1 MEFASRHKCIEHY
14 QSQFP
19 NLPRYMVEMALD
31 YDLATSKESSSNE
44 KPLTNKEKRQQKRNL
59 KQQKEQVKRT
69 CTINEQ
75 LKEALDS
82 GQPLELDCAQVIK
95 GSDYKMPPF
104 IKGHIEVDG
113 QDVADSMQSMTD
125 ANVEEIEEDFEEID
139 APKDSD

>member
-59 KQQKEQVKRT
+59 KQQKEQQQPRT

-82 GQPLELDCAQVIK
+82 GKPLEIDCAQVIK
-95 GSDYKMPPF
+95 GCDYKMPPF
-104 IKGHIEVDG
+104 IQGHIEVDG
-113 QDVADSMQSMTD
+113 QDVANSLEAKTEF
-125 ANVEEIEEDFEEID
+125 EEAGDFEDID
-139 APKDSD
+139 NTDF

>member
-31 YDLATSKESSSNE
+31 YDLAISKESSSNG
-44 KPLTNKEKRQQKRNL
+44 KPLTSKEKRQQKRNL
-59 KQQKEQVKRT
+59 KQQKEQQVKRT
-69 CTINEQ
+69 CTINDQ
-75 LKEALDS
+75 LKDALDS
-82 GQPLELDCAQVIK
+82 GKSLEIDCAQVIK

-104 IKGHIEVDG
+104 VKGHIEVDG
-113 QDVADSMQSMTD
+113 QDVADSMQETTMQETTID
-125 ANVEEIEEDFEEID
+125 EID

>member
-44 KPLTNKEKRQQKRNL
+44 KPLSNKEKRHQKRNL
-59 KQQKEQVKRT
+59 KQQKEQQVKRT

-82 GQPLELDCAQVIK
+82 GKPLEIDCAQVIR

-113 QDVADSMQSMTD
+113 QDVADSMKETTMQETT
-125 ANVEEIEEDFEEID
+125 IEEID

>member
-59 KQQKEQVKRT
+59 KQQKEQQVKRT
-69 CTINEQ
+69 CTINDQ
-75 LKEALDS
+75 LKDALDS
-82 GQPLELDCAQVIK
+82 GKSLEIDCAQVIK

-104 IKGHIEVDG
+104 VKGHIEVDG
-113 QDVADSMQSMTD
+113 QDVADSMQETTMQETTID
-125 ANVEEIEEDFEEID
+125 EID